1 MSEKVAIPPELRG
14 KLVSANGGP
23 VPMCDDAG
31 HVFAYSFTPAQLA
44 RLAPPAP
51 ADMWTDEEIA
61 RAIER
66 SKSDTRPKRTMAEV
80 LKLVEGA

>member
-1 MSEKVAIPPELRG
+1 MSEKVAIPAELRG

-31 HVFAYSFTPAQLA
+31 NVFAYSLTPAQLA
-44 RLAPPAP
+44 RLTPNPDDP
-51 ADMWTDEEIA
+51 WTPEVIA

-66 SKSDTRPKRTMAEV
+66 SENDTRPKRTMAEV
-80 LKLVEGA
+80 LKLVEGD